1 MGQIRMVEA
10 KLRKPNIYAPVGLT
24 LATYCQ
30 SDQSLFPKYLSYAW
44 LPHGLAGL
52 GHPYCSLGTNYA
64 HVEMGGG
71 FYHYGYRLQLD
82 EAASTAATNAWQ
94 LSLYREGSPD
104 THLMT
109 LAMASTQHLA
119 ANDLERMA
127 LSGFDDSI
135 KRGNTDAYRGKV
147 MLQLRF
153 ADTAEAARTCQA
165 WMQRQP
171 NSWLP
176 HFTYAHVRC
185 RQGQAGAA
193 AAEFEDWVRQHK
205 NFAHCIYLALFE
217 FREGRTNEA
226 LQGVR
231 LALEQP
237 FIEPWGTDGNKF
249 YLGQN
254 GALIAYLQGDYGLSL
269 AMCDKMLSDSRPE
282 KWWTRE
288 VLRLKAAV
296 VFMKGDQSRALELM
310 QQAEANRERG
320 PFSEEP
326 KARADQALRAALQ
339 RKDTAFIQDFRNCVD
354 EHDKWFSPFE
364 TDETGIHGGGL
375 QVPSPYPRSWTTDEM
390 NPEKEQ

>member
-1 MGQIRMVEA
+1 
-10 KLRKPNIYAPVGLT
+10 
-24 LATYCQ
+24 
-30 SDQSLFPKYLSYAW
+30 
-44 LPHGLAGL
+44 
-52 GHPYCSLGTNYA
+52 
-64 HVEMGGG
+64 
-71 FYHYGYRLQLD
+71 
-82 EAASTAATNAWQ
+82 
-94 LSLYREGSPD
+94 
-104 THLMT
+104 
-109 LAMASTQHLA
+109 
-119 ANDLERMA
+119 
-127 LSGFDDSI
+127 
-135 KRGNTDAYRGKV
+135 